1 MHLQLYSL
9 GTPNGVKV
17 RHNPSWGICYSHQRD
32 GMRAD
37 CRSAYTQVTM
47 LLEELHAAL
56 GVEYDAWN
64 ISIFNLEQ
72 FGSDF
77 VALNPNSKIPCMADH
92 EFDPPL
98 RVFESGHILKVRR

>member
-1 MHLQLYSL
+1 
-9 GTPNGVKV
+9 
-17 RHNPSWGICYSHQRD
+17 
-32 GMRAD
+32 MRAD